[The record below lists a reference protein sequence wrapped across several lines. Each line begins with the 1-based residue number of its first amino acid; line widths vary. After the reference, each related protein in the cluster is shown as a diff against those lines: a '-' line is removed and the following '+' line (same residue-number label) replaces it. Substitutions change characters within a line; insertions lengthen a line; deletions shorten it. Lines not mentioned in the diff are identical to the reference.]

1 MDNCCFNR
9 PFDDQSDIRIRLKSE
24 AKLEIQERI
33 QEKTLELAWS
43 YILDFE
49 NEFNPFEERKE
60 AISKWRKYAS
70 SDIEESQEV
79 LERARSIAEIGIRSK
94 DANHIACAIVA
105 GCGYFLTTDDIIL
118 KKMKGYSKIAVIN
131 PADFILGE

>member
-9 PFDDQSDIRIRLKSE
+9 PFDDQSDIRIRLEAE